1 MAADVIVANKTDL
14 VGAEG
19 IDAAEGFL
27 CGFNADAD
35 HLVGESSSGDAALS
49 WALNGENL
57 SC

>member
-27 CGFNADAD
+27 CGFNADAAVVRAT
-35 HLVGESSSGDAALS
+35 HGQVALDK
-49 WALNGENL
+49 LLGL
-57 SC
+57 